1 MSLLHRSR
9 LEKSRGFRGL
19 GRREKGRMDFQI
31 GLCSVE
37 SEEGFSNQVRAAVI
51 SRDANSRSR
60 ASTTQRMRFL
70 FSPIVQVRKLRL
82 NSVKWRALGPSVLE
96 PLVYLP
102 LASGAQP
109 GSSWP
114 TSRLT
119 GSWWFCTGS
128 ACSRIQISGLLI
140 TPWTLKIPKVKHQ
153 QAWGRWPAPADT
165 AGLGDPRSPPVSPPV
180 LHKEPSLL
188 RCLLFSK

>member
-1 MSLLHRSR
+1 MERPRGPGPGSCNSGFLSSR
-9 LEKSRGFRGL
+9 LSDFLELSDCSAYPGN
-19 GRREKGRMDFQI
+19 KGYRDHEDLE
-31 GLCSVE
+31 GTPVSWK
-37 SEEGFSNQVRAAVI
+37 GFSIPI
-51 SRDANSRSR
+51 S
-60 ASTTQRMRFL
+60 F
-70 FSPIVQVRKLRL
+70 VEKRKTHL